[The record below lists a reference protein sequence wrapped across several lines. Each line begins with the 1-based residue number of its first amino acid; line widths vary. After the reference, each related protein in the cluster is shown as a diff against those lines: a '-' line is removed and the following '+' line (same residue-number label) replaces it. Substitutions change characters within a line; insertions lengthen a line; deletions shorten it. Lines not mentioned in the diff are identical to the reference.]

1 MTQDLPPQGGYEPV
15 QYKRNLPF
23 RGVRPSYYLLGMGII
38 CTYGFYEV
46 IRGIKDQR
54 ELSREKMWIRIH
66 LTPML
71 QAEADRDAVRRYLAA
86 QDRERELMKDE
97 KGWSFGSVYNSKRF
111 VRPTFTVTPP
121 AEAIIQEKDYKSAN
135 DEAT

>member
-1 MTQDLPPQGGYEPV
+1 
-15 QYKRNLPF
+15 
-23 RGVRPSYYLLGMGII
+23 MGII

-97 KGWSFGSVYNSKRF
+97 KGWSFGSVYNSKRY
-111 VRPTFTVTPP
+111 VC
-121 AEAIIQEKDYKSAN
+121 
-135 DEAT
+135 